1 MITPQDIDNKVFKK
15 SLWGYNVNQVEDFLE
30 EIMLSYQELYKEN
43 LAATERIAMLSEA
56 VKQYKAMEDSLTER
70 EDDSEKMAE
79 ELKQLEYQCEQMK
92 KNIEVYRAKVVA
104 LLNAQLD
111 IIKEYPEAEC
121 TD

>member
-15 SLWGYNVNQVEDFLE
+15 SLWGYNVNQVEDFLD
-30 EIMLSYQELYKEN
+30 EIMSSYKVLHKEN

-56 VKQYKAMEDSLTER
+56 VKQYKAMEDSLMER
-70 EDDSEKMAE
+70 EDDREKMTE

-121 TD
+121 TE

>member
-1 MITPQDIDNKVFKK
+1 MITPQDIDNKEFKK
-15 SLWGYNVNQVEDFLE
+15 SLWGYNVNQVEDFLD
-30 EIMLSYQELYKEN
+30 EIMLSYQMLHKEN

-56 VKQYKAMEDSLTER
+56 VKQYKAMEDSLMER

-121 TD
+121 TE

>member
-15 SLWGYNVNQVEDFLE
+15 SLWGYNVNQVEDFLD
-30 EIMLSYQELYKEN
+30 EIMSSYKVLHKEN

-56 VKQYKAMEDSLTER
+56 VKQYKAMEDSLMER

-92 KNIEVYRAKVVA
+92 KNIEVYRAKVVN

-111 IIKEYPEAEC
+111 IIKEYPETEC
-121 TD
+121 AD

>member
-111 IIKEYPEAEC
+111 IIKEYPESEC

>member
-30 EIMLSYQELYKEN
+30 EIMLSYQVLYKEN

-56 VKQYKAMEDSLTER
+56 VKQYKAMEDSLMEK
-70 EDDSEKMAE
+70 EDDGEKMAE

-111 IIKEYPEAEC
+111 IIKEYPDAEC

>member
-15 SLWGYNVNQVEDFLE
+15 SLWGYNVNQVEDFLD
-30 EIMLSYQELYKEN
+30 EIMSSYKVLHKEN

-56 VKQYKAMEDSLTER
+56 VKQYKAMEDSLMER
-70 EDDSEKMAE
+70 EDDREKMTE

-92 KNIEVYRAKVVA
+92 KNIEVYRAKVVN

-111 IIKEYPEAEC
+111 IIKEYPETEC
-121 TD
+121 AD